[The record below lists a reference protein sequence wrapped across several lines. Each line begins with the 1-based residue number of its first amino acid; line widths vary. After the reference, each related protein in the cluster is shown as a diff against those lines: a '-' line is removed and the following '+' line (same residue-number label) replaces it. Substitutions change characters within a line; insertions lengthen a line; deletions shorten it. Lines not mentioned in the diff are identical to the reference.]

1 MDSIQLKKIV
11 GLAFDKYPQAYKDY
25 IHQEEKEVLKL
36 LPDNCKLLDVG
47 CGSDMAIEKVV
58 KKAKEFVGVDCDE
71 IMVYEAKDKLGK
83 IKNVKVLKL
92 DVHQLSKNFPKHHF
106 DYAIAMWN
114 AIGSMGDEQ
123 HWLDEVAKVTK
134 GKIILSVV
142 EKGHIEDR
150 INYYEDM
157 NSTYVVMEDGKET
170 ISSPLWG
177 YSRAFSRE
185 DLEKYAKN
193 SGLKVEKFIPLAK
206 IGLLAI
212 LSKK

>member
-1 MDSIQLKKIV
+1 MDSIKLKKIV

-47 CGSDMAIEKVV
+47 CGSDMAIENMA
-58 KKAKEFVGVDCDE
+58 KKAKEFVGVDCDD

-83 IKNVKVLKL
+83 MKNTKVLKL
-92 DVHQLSKNFPKHHF
+92 DVHTLSKNYPKNHF
-106 DYAIAMWN
+106 DYSIAMWN
-114 AIGSMGDEQ
+114 AFGSMGDEQ
-123 HWLDEVAKVTK
+123 HFLDEVAKVTK
-134 GKIILSVV
+134 EKIFLSVV

-150 INYYEDM
+150 IQYYEDM
-157 NSTYVVMEDGKET
+157 NSTYVVMDDGKET

-177 YSRAFSRE
+177 YSRAFSHE
-185 DLEKYAKN
+185 DIEKYAKASN
-193 SGLKVEKFIPLAK
+193 LKVEKFIPLTK
-206 IGLLAI
+206 IGFLAI